1 VTHKPSGP
9 EPSVDEHRKRALDNE
24 LLAKGDCLPP
34 EWEVTVLFYAAV
46 HWVRA
51 FLKYQGL
58 AQSFTSHRHV
68 WGLLNSTEAG
78 VDDKALEAYGELK
91 DLSEQA
97 RYRCIPIKGPQV
109 SFAWHCYERVKGFFE
124 PKSR

>member
-1 VTHKPSGP
+1 VG
-9 EPSVDEHRKRALDNE
+9 DHRKRALDNE
-24 LLAKGDCLPP
+24 LLAKEDCLPP
-34 EWEVTVLFYAAV
+34 EWEVTVLFYAAA

-68 WGLLNSTEAG
+68 WELLNSAEAG
-78 VDDKALEAYGELK
+78 VDGETLAAYGELK
-91 DLSEQA
+91 YLSEQA
-97 RYRCIPIKGPQV
+97 RYKCIPVTKDQV
-109 SFAWHCYERVKGFFE
+109 SLARLCYEMVKRFFE